1 MKIILHID
9 VAGRL
14 VRLYYLP
21 QEKPNNMIDAWS
33 WIDEIK
39 GKMQSME
46 YMLWRLKCNKIISS
60 LFSDGEQKLCLK
72 NLQIGRS
79 VTHNRGENIIC
90 KGEKYL
96 FCAGVIYVRLHV
108 LFAQQS

>member
-39 GKMQSME
+39 EGRCRA
-46 YMLWRLKCNKIISS
+46 WRTC
-60 LFSDGEQKLCLK
+60 FGD
-72 NLQIGRS
+72 
-79 VTHNRGENIIC
+79 
-90 KGEKYL
+90 
-96 FCAGVIYVRLHV
+96 
-108 LFAQQS
+108 